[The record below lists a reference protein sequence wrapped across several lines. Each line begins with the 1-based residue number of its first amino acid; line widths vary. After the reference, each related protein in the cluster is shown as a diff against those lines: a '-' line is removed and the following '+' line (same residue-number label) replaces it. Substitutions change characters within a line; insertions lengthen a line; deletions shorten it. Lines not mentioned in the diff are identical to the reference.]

1 MASTPLARHL
11 KLNSFNLIRRYS
23 LAARIPRAVTVAPGN
38 CQFTEEWTSVKLLKK
53 EIVNHDTALFTFAT
67 PDTSKPLG
75 LSTCACILARSGEL
89 IRPYT
94 PISTNDDIGE
104 FELLVKFYPNGSNN
118 DGPGFSSSMWH
129 MNEGESLDFKHI
141 PFNVK
146 IQYPFQCEKISMLV
160 GGTGITP
167 MIQAIHPLLG
177 NVADSTNI
185 NLIYGSRT
193 EDDILGK
200 EILNE
205 WVARHPD
212 QLSVTHVLSHESP
225 ESNWRGERGFI
236 TKDLLQK
243 YDVLPGNGHMVF
255 ICGPPPMYDALCG
268 PRGEKELKGTLSEM
282 GFKSEEV
289 SKF

>member
-1 MASTPLARHL
+1 MKVPTNNLQFSQ
-11 KLNSFNLIRRYS
+11 KFFINFENLIRRYS

-53 EIVNHDTALFTFAT
+53 EVVNHDTALFTFAT

-104 FELLVKFYPNGSNN
+104 FELLVKYYPNGSNN

-146 IQYPFQCEKISMLV
+146 IQ
-160 GGTGITP
+160 
-167 MIQAIHPLLG
+167 
-177 NVADSTNI
+177 
-185 NLIYGSRT
+185 
-193 EDDILGK
+193 
-200 EILNE
+200 
-205 WVARHPD
+205 
-212 QLSVTHVLSHESP
+212 
-225 ESNWRGERGFI
+225 
-236 TKDLLQK
+236 
-243 YDVLPGNGHMVF
+243 
-255 ICGPPPMYDALCG
+255 
-268 PRGEKELKGTLSEM
+268 
-282 GFKSEEV
+282 
-289 SKF
+289 